1 MLRGV
6 SYLEMKTFV
15 YALNPYAIYHLKF
28 PNFNV
33 KRLGEPSDSLF
44 ALLDDVIDGTI
55 KGGLVAR
62 NRIENYAAEHGD
74 LIKLIVNKDLRC
86 GVGATLFNSVH
97 KKAIDQF
104 KVQLAKAVPI
114 MDLKYPML
122 AQLKYDGVR
131 LIAINDDGDTKFYT
145 RNGKQVILPELKKIL
160 DEGEYVNYIL
170 DSEITLATGKQEDR
184 TKISGMINS
193 AMHGGSINEDNV
205 RLNVFDFMM
214 LNDWNEGRCDEPYS
228 VRFATMYSLLER
240 LQSEHFIP
248 AVTLTIGTAED
259 ASEYYQEVI
268 DAGYEGLILKSE
280 AHLYSFK
287 RSKDWVKVKETKT
300 ADIKC
305 VGWQEGTGK
314 YAGIIGTLVCTGVVE
329 GKNVEVKVAG
339 LSIMAAAIDPD
350 VNYVNKTIEVKYNT
364 VIQDSVT
371 GGYSLF
377 LPRFSCVRFDK

>member
-1 MLRGV
+1 ML
-6 SYLEMKTFV
+6 
-15 YALNPYAIYHLKF
+15 
-28 PNFNV
+28 
-33 KRLGEPSDSLF
+33 SDL
-44 ALLDDVIDGTI
+44 
-55 KGGLVAR
+55 
-62 NRIENYAAEHGD
+62 
-74 LIKLIVNKDLRC
+74 VNKDLRC

-145 RNGKQVILPELKKIL
+145 RNGKQAILPELKKIL